1 VPYNP
6 SEWRAY
12 APRQRWFRTPNDAFM
27 TGHFHVP
34 QSLMQ
39 SVMKQQGL
47 EWVQLL
53 LASTY
58 SGSFHPTAEGH
69 AAIADS
75 VAGRAREII
84 AKYERRSGARVVE
97 KQRGE

>member
-1 VPYNP
+1 
-6 SEWRAY
+6 
-12 APRQRWFRTPNDAFM
+12 
-27 TGHFHVP
+27 
-34 QSLMQ
+34 MQ
-39 SVMKQQGL
+39 TVMKQQGL

-75 VAGRAREII
+75 VAAKARDVL
-84 AKYERRSGARVVE
+84 AKYERRNNPRLVV